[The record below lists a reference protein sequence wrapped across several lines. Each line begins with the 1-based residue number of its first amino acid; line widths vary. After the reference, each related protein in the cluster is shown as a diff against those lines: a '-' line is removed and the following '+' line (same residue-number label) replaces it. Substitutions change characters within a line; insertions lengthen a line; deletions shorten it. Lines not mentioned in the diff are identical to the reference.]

1 MTLLPRTVGILGG
14 MGPAAGAD
22 FARLFVQACAAHLHA
37 AGRPVR
43 DQAFPEHWLA
53 QLPLPDRTAALVDP
67 SAPQPFEA
75 MRAGVQRL
83 AGLGAGCVAIAC
95 NTAHAWHEDLQ
106 VSCREVRILHAMDEV
121 AQRLAQAGEREV
133 GLLATEGTYRSGL
146 YARALEARGIACKV
160 PAPAE
165 CRLITEG
172 IYCGVKA
179 ARLDIAAQAFE
190 RAAMSLVEGGV
201 RVVIMGCTEIPL
213 ALDAARLPVGVQLV
227 DAAQVLAQRLAAWAY
242 GAD

>member
-1 MTLLPRTVGILGG
+1 MTPPPRTVGILGG

-22 FARLFVQACAAHLHA
+22 FARLFVTACAAHLRA

-53 QLPLPDRTAALVDP
+53 QLPVPDRTAALVDAA
-67 SAPQPFEA
+67 APQPFEA

-83 AGLGAGCVAIAC
+83 ATLGAGCIAIAC

-121 AQRLAQAGEREV
+121 AERLVRSGEREV

-146 YARALEARGIACKV
+146 YARALEARGIACRV
-160 PAPAE
+160 PAAAE

-179 ARLDIAAQAFE
+179 ARPDIAARAFE
-190 RAAMSLVEGGV
+190 HAAMSLVDAGV
-201 RVVIMGCTEIPL
+201 RVLVMGCTEIPL
-213 ALDAARLPVGVQLV
+213 ALDATRLPVGVQLI
-227 DAAQVLAQRLAAWAY
+227 DPADVLAQRLAAWAY
-242 GAD
+242 GQD